1 MREAEQEASN
11 LLLLKDNDIGHSV
24 HLCEL
29 FAVEGRH
36 QLPGSGLRG
45 DKVLR
50 QRHRGVTTNITE
62 REKQEWD
69 VSVDVEEEMKGVQWE
84 EDVLGSYPTT
94 TSWPFCR
101 PRPSTLKIT
110 PFSTRGRG
118 LVKVILAAISLPTTA
133 SPKGC
138 RRVIQKKSEGLNQ
151 TFLEI
156 NLKLLIPKK
165 EKKI

>member
-1 MREAEQEASN
+1 M
-11 LLLLKDNDIGHSV
+11 
-24 HLCEL
+24 
-29 FAVEGRH
+29 
-36 QLPGSGLRG
+36 
-45 DKVLR
+45 
-50 QRHRGVTTNITE
+50 
-62 REKQEWD
+62 
-69 VSVDVEEEMKGVQWE
+69 
-84 EDVLGSYPTT
+84 LGSYPTT

-165 EKKI
+165 EKKSKTYFDGKIRCTEPEGGLVGQYLLGLTDSSGQGQHQSGLVHQLVLVLLVRQDPLNGLFCLKRIRAQYQAYLSAGLSFLLFCC